1 MESRNRNIQIH
12 LRLNEDENYILRQ
25 KMKASGMG
33 SLNKFLIHLILYG
46 YVYEVDYS
54 RLRELDTALA
64 RIGNNINQI
73 AKHMNE
79 TDTVSA
85 EDVRTVK
92 ELMGEIWRTQKSIL
106 SNQPYTKL

>member
-1 MESRNRNIQIH
+1 MENRQRNIQIH
-12 LRLNEDENYILRQ
+12 LRLNEDENYILQQ
-25 KMKASGMG
+25 KFKASQMR

-54 RLRELDTALA
+54 RLRKLDTALA

-73 AKHMNE
+73 ARHMNE

-85 EDVRTVK
+85 EEVNTVK
-92 ELMGEIWRTQKSIL
+92 ELMGEVWRTQKYIL
-106 SNQPYTKL
+106 SNQPCTKL